1 MEECALRLPVKL
13 GQFLKIVNW
22 AESGGEARALIQSGA
37 VEVNGVP
44 EIRHSHHLQ
53 EGDVVALK
61 AENGMPATTID
72 TYRLV
77 AQ

>member
-1 MEECALRLPVKL
+1 MEECTLRLPVKL

-44 EIRHSHHLQ
+44 EIRHSHRLQ
-53 EGDVVALK
+53 AGDVVTLK
-61 AENGMPATTID
+61 IENGMPAAATA

>member
-22 AESGGEARALIQSGA
+22 TESGGEARALIQSGT

-44 EIRHSHHLQ
+44 EIRHSHQLQ

-61 AENGMPATTID
+61 TKNGMPTAAID